1 MAPIAPGNP
10 RHAPIGSGRPASSLR
25 LSGLIGARNE
35 EHPRLSGV
43 RPGDTWTPEM
53 HAGFAG
59 SSQELVPKCGIS
71 FLAETG
77 RDRSRW
83 VEIASVSWWLRL
95 ELSRAISTWRE
106 SRLGL
111 SRPGRCGRAK
121 RSRAPVLEEQY
132 CPLKTLEN
140 PLERNAVGTARH
152 LGFGKARIGSE

>member
-1 MAPIAPGNP
+1 MAPIAPDNP

-35 EHPRLSGV
+35 EQPRLSGV

-83 VEIASVSWWLRL
+83 VEIARAVSSLRL
-95 ELSRAISTWRE
+95 ELSRAISTRRGI
-106 SRLGL
+106 RLGL
-111 SRPGRCGRAK
+111 SRSGRQEIGPNVFSPRQGILRRNKCNK
-121 RSRAPVLEEQY
+121 RD
-132 CPLKTLEN
+132 
-140 PLERNAVGTARH
+140 NAMFARV
-152 LGFGKARIGSE
+152 FCDFEVCTKACTQG